1 MHAHTATLHNPIP
14 AYVPPPSPT
23 HTLKHMG
30 THSFVDARLVAA
42 CSRQKESEQ
51 TTTLHLTTAQHG
63 YTKQHHSPKV
73 QHGVLDSEHQL
84 GVGRH
89 RVSHLGVEGG
99 VGVEVLGGR
108 VPRAEQH
115 SEVALHAQ
123 LLPQEQQQ
131 LWAVWRMQRGTQQ
144 AQFDT
149 SNTPPVD
156 GEAFPRPHLPSVPMP
171 TAPLTHCA
179 TSPAL
184 ADTPQPPSPSLHA
197 QATRRKW

>member
-14 AYVPPPSPT
+14 AYVPPPPIPNT
-23 HTLKHMG
+23 HLK
-30 THSFVDARLVAA
+30 THGNPFIRGCTA
-42 CSRQKESEQ
+42 CSRQKESEL

-63 YTKQHHSPKV
+63 YTTQHHSPKI

-108 VPRAEQH
+108 VPCAEQH

-131 LWAVWRMQRGTQQ
+131 L
-144 AQFDT
+144 
-149 SNTPPVD
+149 
-156 GEAFPRPHLPSVPMP
+156 
-171 TAPLTHCA
+171 
-179 TSPAL
+179 
-184 ADTPQPPSPSLHA
+184 
-197 QATRRKW
+197 